1 MDKNYAYEVAYTNG
15 YMKGREDALKEI
27 LSGLHKPF
35 MALINKFNE
44 YVEAV
49 PEEETF
55 MTLVNKFNEYIE
67 ETE

>member
-15 YMKGREDALKEI
+15 YIKGREDALKEI
-27 LSGLHKPF
+27 LLGLHEPF

-44 YVEAV
+44 YVETV
-49 PEEETF
+49 PGEETF
-55 MTLVNKFNEYIE
+55 MALINKFNEYVK